1 MEEKELKYLKTL
13 EQQLKTA
20 SREIKR
26 GDKVIFNG
34 SKHRVM
40 NLRKNGNDFEYYL
53 DGIKKWVK
61 RGQIRYTG

>member
-1 MEEKELKYLKTL
+1 MEDRELQFLKLL
-13 EQQLKTA
+13 EQPLKTA

-26 GDKVIFNG
+26 GDKVIYNG
-34 SKHRVM
+34 GKHRVM